1 MLPRRLAATFLLAG
15 TLLFGCATG
24 RNEPADGQ
32 LTRLVKKI
40 EPAVVTIVIYD
51 LNHRVSAI
59 GSGFFVDSAGNLIT
73 NYHVLDGQYS
83 AEVRTA
89 DGTSYP
95 IQAVVAENKRAD
107 LLKVRV
113 DIPKEQVSWLK
124 ISTELP
130 GIAEQVV
137 VVGSPMGLAQ
147 TVSEGIVSSIREMP
161 AIGTF
166 FQISAPI
173 SPGSSGSPVINM
185 KGQVVGVATF
195 QFVQGQNLNFAVS
208 AKEAKELKVGGPSQ
222 SLAEW
227 TYNRS
232 QQKPKLAEE
241 LCRRGFEF
249 SINGQNQKALE
260 YYKLATQK
268 DPKSLTAW
276 YGLGS
281 CYVGLNNPQ
290 DALETY
296 RHAVQ
301 INPDDENAHLQ
312 LANYLSKLG
321 RYDEAIASFKEAVRI
336 NSKFEPAYFN
346 LGVLYS
352 QLGMLEDGKAAF
364 EAVIRL
370 NPDAAAAYYN
380 IGITYTKMSRYKDAI
395 DAYKQVLRLQPDFA
409 PAYHNLGVVYGMLGR
424 HDEELDAY
432 KQAIRV
438 DPEFVPAHYNI
449 GNAYLK
455 RGDKAAALEEYK
467 ILKEI
472 DQKAANQLFQDIYK

>member
-1 MLPRRLAATFLLAG
+1 MAG
-15 TLLFGCATG
+15 VIVFGCATG
-24 RNEPADGQ
+24 RNAPADGQ
-32 LTRLVKKI
+32 LTRLVKTI
-40 EPAVVTIVIYD
+40 QPAVVTIVVYD
-51 LNHRVSAI
+51 LKHQVSSI
-59 GSGFFVDSAGNLIT
+59 GSGFFVDSTGNLIT

-83 AEVRTA
+83 AEARTA
-89 DGTSYP
+89 DGASYP

-107 LLKVRV
+107 LLKVLV
-113 DIPKEQVSWLK
+113 GIPSNQQVSWLK
-124 ISTELP
+124 ISAEVP
-130 GIAEQVV
+130 GIAEEVV

-185 KGQVVGVATF
+185 KGQVIGVASF
-195 QFVQGQNLNFAVS
+195 QFIQGQNLNFAVS
-208 AKEAKELKVGGPSQ
+208 AKEVMELKAGGPSQ

-227 TYNRS
+227 TYTRS

-268 DPKSLTAW
+268 DPKSMTAW

-281 CYVGLNNPQ
+281 CYVGLNNPT

-296 RHAVQ
+296 RRAVQ

-321 RYDEAIASFKEAVRI
+321 RNQEAITSFREAVRI
-336 NSKFEPAYFN
+336 NPKFEPAYFN
-346 LGVLYS
+346 LGLLYS
-352 QLGMLEDGKAAF
+352 QLGMLQDGKAAF
-364 EAVIRL
+364 ETVIRL
-370 NPDAAAAYYN
+370 NPEAAPAYYN
-380 IGITYTKMSRYKDAI
+380 IGITYTKIGSYQNAI

-409 PAYHNLGVVYGMLGR
+409 PAYHNLGVVYGLLGH

-455 RGDKAAALEEYK
+455 RGNKAAALEEYK

-472 DQKAANQLFQDIYK
+472 DQKAADQLFQEIYK

>member
-1 MLPRRLAATFLLAG
+1 MTRTRQAAIIGMAG
-15 TLLFGCATG
+15 VILCGCLTA
-24 RNEPADGQ
+24 RAVAADGK

-40 EPAVVTIVIYD
+40 QPAIVTIVMYD
-51 LNHRVSAI
+51 LNQQVSSI
-59 GSGFFVDSAGNLIT
+59 GSGFFVDPAGHLIT
-73 NYHVLDGQYS
+73 NYHVLEGQYA

-89 DGTSYP
+89 DGKSYP
-95 IQAVVAENKRAD
+95 IQTVVAENKRAD
-107 LLKVRV
+107 LIKVQV
-113 DIPKEQVSWLK
+113 DIAENRVGWLK
-124 ISTELP
+124 ISDALP

-185 KGQVVGVATF
+185 KGQVIGVATF
-195 QFVQGQNLNFAVS
+195 QFIRGQNLNFAVS
-208 AKEAKELKVGGPSQ
+208 GKQVLELQAEGPSQ
-222 SLAEW
+222 ALAAW

-249 SINGQNQKALE
+249 SINGENRKALD
-260 YYKLATQK
+260 YYKSATQQ
-268 DPKSLTAW
+268 DPKNMTAW

-281 CYVGLNNPQ
+281 CYVGLNNPE
-290 DALETY
+290 DALTAY
-296 RHAVQ
+296 RRAIQ
-301 INPDDENAHLQ
+301 INPDDENGYYH
-312 LANYLSKLG
+312 LANYLSKLD
-321 RYDEAIASFKEAVRI
+321 RYEEAIEFFKQAVQI
-336 NSKFEPAYFN
+336 NAKFEPAYFN

-352 QLGMLEDGKAAF
+352 QMGLLENGKAAF
-364 EAVIRL
+364 ETVIRL
-370 NPDAAAAYYN
+370 NPEAASAYYN
-380 IGITYTKMSRYKDAI
+380 VAITYTKIGSYQSAI

-409 PAYHNLGVVYGMLGR
+409 PAHHNLGVVYGILGR
-424 HDEELDAY
+424 HDEELDEY

-455 RGDKAAALEEYK
+455 RGNKAAALEEYK
-467 ILKEI
+467 ILKELN
-472 DQKAANQLFQDIYK
+472 QKAADQLFQEIYK